1 MKLSEL
7 AFETIK
13 SVVLYDN
20 SREFSLLNF
29 REYCYSLTTNSG
41 SDTEGISINQDY
53 KRNADNV
60 FIALNRAFQRLAN
73 FDKLHPIQ
81 KRSVVSQDNEL
92 DFSEF
97 IPSVSYILNLINA
110 YGANVPFRNVGLD
123 KIFILENY
131 RDKILLVEYYPEMP
145 SFTFSDIAYHKGDN
159 SEEIVDND
167 IDLRKEY
174 GINNMTCEYLKLYA
188 KSVLLKDID
197 PSESSAILNQAESY
211 MLDLEDYGGEVTHF
225 QRNLKDIINV

>member
-81 KRSVVSQDNEL
+81 KRSVVNEFNEL
-92 DFSEF
+92 DYSEF
-97 IPSVSYILNLINA
+97 VPSVSYILNLVNA
-110 YGANVPFRNVGLD
+110 YGNNVPFRNVGLD
-123 KIFILENY
+123 KILILENAKN
-131 RDKILLVEYYPEMP
+131 KILLVEYYPELP
-145 SFTFSDIAYHKGDN
+145 FFTFSDIAYHKGDTN
-159 SEEIVDND
+159 EEIVDND
-167 IDLRKEY
+167 IDLRKTY
-174 GINNMTCEYLKLYA
+174 GISNMTCEYLKLYA